1 MTLSEDSTASEFH
14 SERIFSSQIL
24 PREGDINDGDIVLGF
39 SSSGIH
45 SNGYSL
51 VRKVVERS
59 DVQYG
64 DPAPFD
70 ESKTLGQILLTPT
83 RIYIKMLLN
92 AVRSGKIKA
101 LAHITGGGL
110 TENIPRVLSKQ
121 FGVFLDAAEW
131 CVIEVHRGEIQRKQG
146 HVSVDLNIYM
156 DLEDLE

>member
-1 MTLSEDSTASEFH
+1 M
-14 SERIFSSQIL
+14 
-24 PREGDINDGDIVLGF
+24 VGF
-39 SSSGIH
+39 GSSGVH

-59 DVQYG
+59 GVQYS

-70 ESKTLGQILLTPT
+70 ESKTLGQVLLTPT
-83 RIYIKMLLN
+83 RIYVKLLLN

-110 TENIPRVLSKQ
+110 TENIPRVLSKD

-131 CVIEVHRGEIQRKQG
+131 YV
-146 HVSVDLNIYM
+146 
-156 DLEDLE
+156 LE

>member
-1 MTLSEDSTASEFH
+1 MHSFNVKFSEFFFH
-14 SERIFSSQIL
+14 QKNRRFKLL
-24 PREGDINDGDIVLGF
+24 PRENDINDGDFVVGF
-39 SSSGIH
+39 GSSGIH

-59 DVQYG
+59 GLRYS

-70 ESKTLGQILLTPT
+70 ENKSLGQVLLTPT
-83 RIYIKMLLN
+83 RIYIKLLLN

-110 TENIPRVLSKQ
+110 TENIPRVLSKN

-131 CVIEVHRGEIQRKQG
+131 YA
-146 HVSVDLNIYM
+146 D
-156 DLEDLE
+156 